1 MSAQARRD
9 QLLDVATQLVAEA
22 GFHAASIEAIARN
35 AGVTRALVYQ
45 HFDDLQSLLEEVIQR
60 ETSRALA
67 QVSETTLGDLTE
79 GDPVELMLESLHAYL
94 HAVANNPSTWRLIL
108 MPPEG
113 APQILHKSIA
123 RGRGIV
129 LASLTEAVRPA
140 LAREQGFPDAEL
152 TARLL
157 SAISDEY
164 ARLVLTDPER
174 FTPERLLRHAR
185 WWLTHAWV

>member
-1 MSAQARRD
+1 MSAEARRD
-9 QLLDVATQLVAEA
+9 QLLDVATQLVARE
-22 GFHAASIEAIARN
+22 GFHAASIEAIARQ

-45 HFDDLQSLLEEVIQR
+45 HFDDLRSLLEEVIER

-67 QVSETTLGDLTE
+67 QVSETTLDDLTE
-79 GDPVELMLESLHAYL
+79 GDPVELMLESLRAYL
-94 HAVANNPSTWRLIL
+94 HAVASNPSTWQLIL
-108 MPPEG
+108 MSPEG

-123 RGRGIV
+123 RGRAIV
-129 LASLTEAVRPA
+129 LARLTDAVRPA
-140 LAREQGFPDAEL
+140 LARERGFPDAEL

-174 FTPERLLRHAR
+174 FTPQRLLRHAR

>member
-1 MSAQARRD
+1 MSAQARRN

-22 GFHAASIEAIARN
+22 GFHAVSIEAIARS

-79 GDPVELMLESLHAYL
+79 GDPVELMLESLRAYL
-94 HAVANNPSTWRLIL
+94 HAVANNPSTWRLVL

-129 LASLTEAVRPA
+129 LASLTEAVRPCA
-140 LAREQGFPDAEL
+140 GTRAGFSRRRADRATSL
-152 TARLL
+152 G
-157 SAISDEY
+157 D
-164 ARLVLTDPER
+164 
-174 FTPERLLRHAR
+174 LR
-185 WWLTHAWV
+185 